1 MLNYLTLILCCQ
13 LAGELFVAAT
23 GLPVP
28 GPVCGMA
35 ILFLGLIVKKGIP
48 DDLAHVADALLGHL
62 SLLFVPAGVGVMLH
76 AKLLGKDWLAISAGL
91 VVSAIVT
98 VAVTSW
104 LMERLNRATGAAVPE
119 DRKP

>member
-1 MLNYLTLILCCQ
+1 
-13 LAGELFVAAT
+13 
-23 GLPVP
+23 
-28 GPVCGMA
+28 MA
-35 ILFLGLIVKKGIP
+35 ILFLGLLIKKGIP

-91 VVSAIVT
+91 VVSA
-98 VAVTSW
+98 VTSW
-104 LMERLNRATGAAVPE
+104 LMERLNRATGAAAPE